1 MTKQPGH
8 HLSSM
13 DVSRETL
20 GALESYTDLLKK
32 WNPKINLVASGTLN
46 EAWTRHIEDSA
57 QVFKLI
63 PDGAR
68 SLVDLGSGGGFPGL
82 VLAILANEHMPGLKI
97 SLLESDARK
106 CAFLTTVSGAL
117 GLGVNVF
124 NQRIESAAPV
134 GADVVTARAL
144 APLPRLL
151 PLIQRHLSPSG
162 VALLLKGANYQEEV
176 DEALASWAFDL
187 QKIQSATSDQSI
199 VLRISNLR
207 PISQR

>member
-1 MTKQPGH
+1 
-8 HLSSM
+8 M

-20 GALESYTDLLKK
+20 HALEFYTDLLKK
-32 WNPKINLVASGTLN
+32 WNPKINLVAAGTLN

-117 GLGVNVF
+117 GLGANVL

-134 GADVVTARAL
+134 ESDVVTARAL

-151 PLIQRHLSPSG
+151 PLIQRHLSRGG

-187 QKIQSATSDQSI
+187 QKIQSATSDQSV